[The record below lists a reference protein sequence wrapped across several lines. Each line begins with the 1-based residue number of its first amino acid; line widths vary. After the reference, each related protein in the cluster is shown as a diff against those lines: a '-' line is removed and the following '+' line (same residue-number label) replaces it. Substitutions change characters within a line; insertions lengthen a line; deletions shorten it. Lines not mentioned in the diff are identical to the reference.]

1 MIYCYMCDILSQSV
15 RYTVQNSDVSYCKLV
30 TNNTQGFAFWLPPGA
45 DDNEDDNNEFVCA
58 KCWDDYGKFLA
69 IFTRFFIKKSVIR
82 VCSFDTDSESC
93 SFDTDSES
101 PRSECIERTNSYS
114 RRLSLQLLKLT

>member
-1 MIYCYMCDILSQSV
+1 MCDILSQSV

-45 DDNEDDNNEFVCA
+45 DDNEDDNDNNEFVCA

-69 IFTRFFIKKSVIR
+69 IFRGKKGVY
-82 VCSFDTDSESC
+82 
-93 SFDTDSES
+93 
-101 PRSECIERTNSYS
+101 RSSAPA
-114 RRLSLQLLKLT
+114 L